1 MIFKILGFPDL
12 TMWDTINNRV
22 AFVEV
27 KGPNDRLSNKQ
38 ILWLDYLNSLG
49 LKAVVCH
56 IEAINASKRVK
67 KAPVVKTKSPKK
79 KRPTYDSGDDFV

>member
-1 MIFKILGFPDL
+1 
-12 TMWDTINNRV
+12 MWDTINNRV

-56 IEAINASKRVK
+56 IEAINAKRVK
-67 KAPVVKTKSPKK
+67 KAPVVKTKSPTK
-79 KRPTYDSGDDFV
+79 KRLKYDSGDDFV